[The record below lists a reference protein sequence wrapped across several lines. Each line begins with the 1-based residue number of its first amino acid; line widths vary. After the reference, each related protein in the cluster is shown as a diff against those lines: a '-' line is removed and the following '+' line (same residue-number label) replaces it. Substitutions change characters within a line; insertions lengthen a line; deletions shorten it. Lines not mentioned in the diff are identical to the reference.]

1 MALVPARIGF
11 GGAPVVRLDCMG
23 GPSERRK
30 KTRLLMADR
39 FKTISR
45 GVKLSTCVFF
55 DMITHASGSNEEHQR
70 RIVFV
75 HRGEKCIY
83 DCRFFWI
90 TFSAGGE
97 NRSLQPDILI
107 MLRPIRRGKNEY
119 SSEFN
124 VENTTGGARVPGPI
138 VRHRVLAG
146 AGR

>member
-11 GGAPVVRLDCMG
+11 GGAPVVRLYCMG

-45 GVKLSTCVFF
+45 GVKRSTCVFF
-55 DMITHASGSNEEHQR
+55 DMITHASGSNEGHQR

-90 TFSAGGE
+90 TFSTRGE
-97 NRSLQPDILI
+97 NRALQPDILI
-107 MLRPIRRGKNEY
+107 MLRADSKRGNEY

-124 VENTTGGARVPGPI
+124 VENTTGGARVPGPF